1 MSENRT
7 IDPANPAMTGPGAG
21 ARRFGALTLP
31 LFSLTLFLSAFLLFS
46 VQPLFAR
53 MVLPILG
60 GTPAVWSVAMVF
72 FQAMLLAGY
81 AYAHFLTTRLSLR
94 GAAITHFAVM
104 VCALFFLPIALADY
118 WGQPPQSGQAFW
130 LLGLFAVSVGLPFFA
145 VSANGPL
152 LQAWFSRTGHR
163 HAGDPYFLYGASNI
177 GSFASLILYVVLFE
191 PAFVLQTQSA
201 LWAGGFV
208 MLGMAI
214 VACALAAER
223 GAPERLMPGPAPV
236 AETLP
241 RVPVGW
247 RTRLQWIWLAF
258 VPSGLM
264 VAVTA
269 HISVDVAAIP
279 LLWIMPLSLFLLT
292 FVFAFARKPVVPV
305 ALLDRALPVL
315 GLGALAVS
323 FFNLFPLMVQV
334 LIQLCFFFTA
344 ALLAHTV
351 LASKRPAAS
360 DLTSFYFWMST
371 GGVLGGV
378 FASLLAPV
386 LFDWI
391 AEYPLLVLA
400 ALMIRPS
407 VWAGDARPARL
418 AVLSGLMVLLL
429 AGGPV
434 GRALFSS
441 VPTDFLL
448 AGFVVLTI
456 MGSFIHYRA
465 EPAFVGSTMAVIAL
479 YFGLQMQGNQLFIE
493 RSFFGVLKARL
504 SDDGGRMH
512 MLHGTTIHG
521 SMRIAETGRP
531 TPLTYYHES
540 GGIARALF
548 AVQRR
553 KAGRPAEIGVVGLG
567 VGSLICHRAPGER
580 WTHFEID
587 ADVVG
592 LARDPDYFRFLSS
605 CETPDDRMIIGDA
618 RLKLTEEADSR
629 FDYLLIDAF
638 SSDSIPVHLLTTD
651 AFDLYKSKL
660 AQEGLLVVH
669 ISNRHM
675 ELASVLAAV
684 AGETG
689 MAMRVGWFV
698 PDAAAKD
705 DGATPSMVAV
715 LARGEADLAPLAADT
730 AWRPADPRGTA
741 AWTDGYSNVLAA
753 ILRKSW
759 QPQPEGE

>member
-1 MSENRT
+1 MSENRA
-7 IDPANPAMTGPGAG
+7 IDPADPATAGPAAA
-21 ARRFGALTLP
+21 ARRSGALTLP
-31 LFSLTLFLSAFLLFS
+31 LFTLTIFLSAFLLFS
-46 VQPLFAR
+46 VQPFFAR

-81 AYAHFLTTRLSLR
+81 GYAHLLTTRLSLR
-94 GAAITHFAVM
+94 SAAAVHLAVM
-104 VCALFFLPIALADY
+104 ACALFFLPVAVADY
-118 WGQPPQSGQAFW
+118 WGVPPQSGQAFW

-152 LQAWFSRTGHR
+152 LQAWFARSGHR
-163 HAGDPYFLYGASNI
+163 HAHDPYFLYGASNI
-177 GSFASLILYVVLFE
+177 GSFASLILYVVFFE

-201 LWAGGFV
+201 MWAGGFV
-208 MLGMAI
+208 VLGAAI
-214 VACALAAER
+214 TGCALMAGR
-223 GAPERLMPGPAPV
+223 GAPERLAPQPARAAV
-236 AETLP
+236 AP
-241 RVPVGW
+241 RIRTDW
-247 RTRLQWIWLAF
+247 RARLQWVWLAF

-279 LLWIMPLSLFLLT
+279 LLWIVPLSLFLLT
-292 FVFAFARKPVVPV
+292 FVFAFARRPVVPV
-305 ALLDRALPVL
+305 ALLDRILPLL
-315 GLGALAVS
+315 GFGALAVS
-323 FFNLFPLMVQV
+323 FFDLFPLMAQV
-334 LIQLCFFFTA
+334 LIQIAFFFAA

-351 LASKRPAAS
+351 LASKRPAAAE
-360 DLTSFYFWMST
+360 LTSFYFWMST

-391 AEYPLLVLA
+391 AEYPLLVIA
-400 ALMIRPS
+400 ALMVRPS
-407 VWAGDARPARL
+407 VWAGDARAARL
-418 AVLSGLMVLLL
+418 VLL
-429 AGGPV
+429 AGSIVVLLAAGPA
-434 GRALFSS
+434 GGLLFSS
-441 VPTDFLL
+441 VPTGILL
-448 AGFVVLTI
+448 AAFIVLAI
-456 MGSFIHYRA
+456 AGSVLHVRA
-465 EPAFVGSTMAVIAL
+465 EPAFVGAAMAVLAL
-479 YFGLQMQGNQLFIE
+479 YSGLQMQGSRLFME

-504 SDDGGRMH
+504 SEDGALMN
-512 MLHGTTIHG
+512 MSHGTTIHG
-521 SMRIAETGRP
+521 SMRVSETGRP

-553 KAGRPAEIGVVGLG
+553 NGGAPAEIGVVGLG

-587 ADVVG
+587 ADVVR
-592 LARDPDYFRFLSS
+592 LARDADYFRFLSS
-605 CETPDDRMIIGDA
+605 CETPEDRMVIGDA
-618 RLKLTEEADSR
+618 RLKLAEEADGR

-651 AFDLYKSKL
+651 AFGLYRSKL
-660 AQEGLLVVH
+660 AENGLLVVH

-684 AGETG
+684 ARETG
-689 MAMRVGWFV
+689 MAIRGGRFV
-698 PDAAAKD
+698 PDAAAANE
-705 DGATPSMVAV
+705 GATTSMVAV
-715 LARGEADLAPLAADT
+715 LARREADLALLAEDA
-730 AWRPADPRGTA
+730 AWQPVDPGRTA

-753 ILRKSW
+753 ILRKSRSA
-759 QPQPEGE
+759 PMP

>member
-1 MSENRT
+1 MGENRMT
-7 IDPANPAMTGPGAG
+7 DPALTAIAGAG
-21 ARRFGALTLP
+21 APARRFGVLTLP

-72 FQAMLLAGY
+72 FQAVLLAGY
-81 AYAHFLTTRLSLR
+81 AYAHVLTTRLGLR
-94 GAAITHFAVM
+94 AAAIVHFTVM
-104 VCALFFLPIALADY
+104 ASAMLFLPIAVSGS

-152 LQAWFSRTGHR
+152 LQSWFSRTGHR
-163 HAGDPYFLYGASNI
+163 HAHDPYFLYGASNI

-191 PAFVLQTQSA
+191 PAFVLRVQSA
-201 LWAGGFV
+201 MWAGGFSV
-208 MLGMAI
+208 LVAAI
-214 VACALAAER
+214 AACAYIAGGGTGE
-223 GAPERLMPGPAPV
+223 
-236 AETLP
+236 
-241 RVPVGW
+241 RVPAGMGGIGESAARAPPGW
-247 RTRLQWIWLAF
+247 RRRLLWIWLAF

-305 ALLDRALPVL
+305 ALLERILPAL
-315 GLGALAVS
+315 GFGALAVS
-323 FFNLFPLMVQV
+323 FFNLFPLLVQV
-334 LIQLCFFFTA
+334 LVQLAFFFAA
-344 ALLAHTV
+344 ALLCHTV
-351 LASKRPAAS
+351 LASKRPAVS
-360 DLTSFYFWMST
+360 YLTGFYFWMST
-371 GGVLGGV
+371 GGVLGGI
-378 FASLLAPV
+378 FASLAAPL

-407 VWAGDARPARL
+407 LWAGDARPQRL
-418 AVLSGLMVLLL
+418 VALAGLTVLLL
-429 AGGPV
+429 AGGAA
-434 GRALFSS
+434 GRAAFSA

-448 AGFVVLTI
+448 AGFAVLAI
-456 MGSFIHYRA
+456 AGAFVHFRS
-465 EPAFVGSTMAVIAL
+465 EPVFVGSAMAVIAL
-479 YFGLQMQGNQLFIE
+479 YVGLQTQGSQLFME

-504 SDDGGRMH
+504 SDDGQRIH

-521 SMRIAETGRP
+521 SMRVAETGRP

-540 GGIARALF
+540 GGIARVLF
-548 AVQRR
+548 AVQRA
-553 KAGRPAEIGVVGLG
+553 KAGGSAEIGVVGLG
-567 VGSLICHRAPGER
+567 VGSLICDRAPGER

-587 ADVVG
+587 ADVVR

-605 CETPDDRMIIGDA
+605 CEKPEDRMIIGDA
-618 RLKLTEEADSR
+618 RLKLAGEADGR

-651 AFDLYKSKL
+651 AFDLYRSKL
-660 AQEGLLVVH
+660 AEGGLLVVH

-675 ELASVLAAV
+675 ELATVLGAV
-684 AGETG
+684 ADRTG
-689 MAMRVGWFV
+689 MAMRAGWFV
-698 PDAAAKD
+698 PDAAAKE
-705 DGATPSMVAV
+705 DGATPSLVAV
-715 LARGEADLAPLAADT
+715 LARGEGDLAPLAADA
-730 AWRPADPRGTA
+730 AWRRVDSHGTA
-741 AWTDGYSNVLAA
+741 AWTDDYSNVLAA
-753 ILRKSW
+753 ILRKTW
-759 QPQPEGE
+759 QADARPE